1 MFGLVLQHAVS
12 LTQQLNYYKEYQS
25 KVVNMVGTEKA
36 NAIFSGAIHL
46 LSAGSSDFI
55 QNYYVNPLLYRT
67 YSPQQFSDILITSF
81 SNFIQVSRFFY
92 FYFPYLQIRNAF

>member
-1 MFGLVLQHAVS
+1 MFALVLQHAVS

-55 QNYYVNPLLYRT
+55 QNYYVYPLWFW
-67 YSPQQFSDILITSF
+67 QQLVHPKVKSTCRC
-81 SNFIQVSRFFY
+81 IQH
-92 FYFPYLQIRNAF
+92 